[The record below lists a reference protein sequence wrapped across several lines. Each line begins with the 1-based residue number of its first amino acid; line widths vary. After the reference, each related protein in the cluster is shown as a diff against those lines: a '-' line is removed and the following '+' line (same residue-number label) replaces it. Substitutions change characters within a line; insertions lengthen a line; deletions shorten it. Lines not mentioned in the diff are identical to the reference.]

1 MIRGK
6 SGMERDKAIIRKRE
20 TGMIVMDSR
29 IEQNLGM
36 WPKVCKGGVV
46 KQVVVEHLDH
56 NIGAGE
62 IGQPIAED
70 ILRQKPS
77 ANPTALEIET
87 QRFADCRLRKRPG
100 LLAESIIY
108 GRECATGDT

>member
-6 SGMERDKAIIRKRE
+6 SGMEGVKAIIRERK
-20 TGMIVMDSR
+20 TGMIVMDGR

-36 WPKVCKGGVV
+36 WSNVRKGGVV

-56 NIGAGE
+56 NIGARE
-62 IGQPIAED
+62 VGQPIAED

-87 QRFADCRLRKRPG
+87 QRFADCRLRKRTG
-100 LLAESIIY
+100 L
-108 GRECATGDT
+108 